1 MIISG
6 EQKHIINNENRD
18 NMNVQTTVEQLKK
31 LKLHGMLRAYEA
43 AISVPVHE
51 QVSGDLLV
59 ARMAEAELQH
69 RVNKKTELYLRQSKL
84 RYNAILE
91 QVYCNPARNITSDQ
105 LLKLADGMFIDRA
118 ENILITGATGCGK
131 SYLACALGRQ
141 ACSLGYRVIYFG
153 MNRFLEKISQSKL
166 DGTFIKM
173 LNQIEKTHLL
183 ILDDFGL
190 TPLDNISRLALL
202 QILED
207 RYGKKSII
215 ITSQLPVVKW
225 YDFIAE
231 PTLADAIMDRLAGNA
246 HRIDLKGES

>member
-1 MIISG
+1 
-6 EQKHIINNENRD
+6 
-18 NMNVQTTVEQLKK
+18 MNVQTTVEQLRK
-31 LKLHGMLRAYEA
+31 LKLHGMVRAYEA
-43 AISVPVHE
+43 AITVPVHE
-51 QVSGDLLV
+51 QVSADLIV

-69 RVNKKTELYLRQSKL
+69 RVNRKTELYLRQSKL
-84 RYNAILE
+84 RYNAVLE

-153 MNRFLEKISQSKL
+153 MNRFLEKVTQAKL

-173 LNQIEKTHLL
+173 LNQIEKAHLL
-183 ILDDFGL
+183 IFDDFGL
-190 TPLDNISRLALL
+190 TPLDTISRLAML

-207 RYGKKSII
+207 RYGKRSVI
-215 ITSQLPVVKW
+215 ITSQLPVMKW
-225 YDFIAE
+225 YDFIGE

-246 HRIDLKGES
+246 HRIELRGESLRKKKIEKKE